1 MLRIVTPSIDCPEIP
16 NIAPGSVFGFASR
29 KHVKTRNPGQ
39 LRVNRTGTGSRR
51 SEEYE
56 MRAVLRIVQVLI
68 VAATAVAGSCVEA
81 ADANHGADLAK
92 RWCAACHVVDSGQT
106 QASADVA
113 TFATI
118 ASKADFSP
126 EKVAFFLLDPHP
138 KMPSFPLSRT
148 EAADIAAYISSLRK

>member
-1 MLRIVTPSIDCPEIP
+1 
-16 NIAPGSVFGFASR
+16 
-29 KHVKTRNPGQ
+29 
-39 LRVNRTGTGSRR
+39 
-51 SEEYE
+51 

-68 VAATAVAGSCVEA
+68 VAATGFAGSYAEA

-106 QASADVA
+106 RASADVA

-118 ASKADFSP
+118 ASGPDFSP